1 MPDTYPCQGGG
12 RVREAVL
19 FSRITDLRGDR
30 IVSLPFCGYAEP
42 LVEDSRSWEDLIP
55 PIVAVGV
62 PIRLRCLRVS
72 LPRWRGR
79 GRKVGHAALAICS

>member
-1 MPDTYPCQGGG
+1 MPLLDSLP
-12 RVREAVL
+12 RVPKWVV
-19 FSRITDLRGDR
+19 GDR
-30 IVSLPFCGYAEP
+30 GYAEP
-42 LVEDSRSWEDLIP
+42 LVEDSRSWEDLIQ

-72 LPRWRGR
+72 LPRWRRR